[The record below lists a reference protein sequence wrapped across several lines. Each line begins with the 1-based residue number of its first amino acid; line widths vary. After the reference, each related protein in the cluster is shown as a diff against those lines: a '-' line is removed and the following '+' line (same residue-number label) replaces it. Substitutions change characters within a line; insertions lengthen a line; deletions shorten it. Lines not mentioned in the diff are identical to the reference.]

1 MAGLAFGYDP
11 SDEARAASTADVLR
25 RVYEKAPQADTI
37 YLHRNLVRASED
49 RGDGLVAQLRECG
62 HRVDCWTIDHGA
74 SDAVAALV
82 AAITAGCSQITT
94 NTAFAWTAAKLEEDA
109 GETR

>member
-1 MAGLAFGYDP
+1 M
-11 SDEARAASTADVLR
+11 S
-25 RVYEKAPQADTI
+25 
-37 YLHRNLVRASED
+37 ASED
-49 RGDGLVAQLRECG
+49 RGDGLVAELRERG

-74 SDAVAALV
+74 PDAATDLV

-94 NTAFAWTAAKLEEDA
+94 NTAFAWIAAKLEESA